1 MQLSIVVPAHNE
13 EAFLPA
19 CLDAIEAAVRAC
31 GFTVETIVVA
41 NRCTDGTERI
51 ARERG
56 AVVVF
61 EDARSLARIRNTG
74 AQAAHGEWLVTID
87 ADSRMSPDLLREV
100 AQALADP
107 GVIGGGTVIT
117 PERSSAGIRC
127 AFGFLDLAQWFTGL
141 SAGAFW
147 CRRADFLAVG
157 GFDETL
163 HYAEDVDF
171 ARRLRAYGR
180 ARGQRFRRL
189 PHANIVTSCR
199 KFDRFGDWHPFTMM
213 LRHPLRMHRGLRGR
227 DTSLIDRYYYDFN
240 KGLGNDGP
248 ANNRPGNDNKA
259 E

>member
-1 MQLSIVVPAHNE
+1 MQLSIIVPAHNE
-13 EAFLPA
+13 EAFLPG
-19 CLDAIEAAVRAC
+19 CLDAIEAAAGNV
-31 GFTVETIVVA
+31 GFNVQTLVVA

-56 AVVVF
+56 AQVVF
-61 EDARSLARIRNTG
+61 EDARSLARIRNAG
-74 AQAAHGEWLVTID
+74 ANAARGEWLVTID
-87 ADSRMSPDLLREV
+87 ADSRMSPDLLLEV

-107 GVIGGGTVIT
+107 GVIGGGAVIK
-117 PERSSAGIRC
+117 PERTSAGIRC
-127 AFGFLDLAQWFTGL
+127 AFAFLELAQFFTRL

-147 CRRADFLAVG
+147 CRRADFMAVG

-171 ARRLRAYGR
+171 ARRLRSYGS
-180 ARGQRFRRL
+180 ARGQRYRRL
-189 PHANIVTSCR
+189 PRAHIVTSCR

-227 DTSLIDRYYYDFN
+227 DTSLVDRYYYDFN
-240 KGLGNDGP
+240 
-248 ANNRPGNDNKA
+248 